1 MPERARLIGETLL
14 RVDRVGST
22 NDLLR
27 SLAQHGAHEGTVA
40 LAREQT
46 GGRGRMGR
54 TWASPPGGLWLSIL
68 LRPDDPSDPRV
79 GLAAAVGVAEALR
92 RVSGAEAGLK
102 WPNDLVL
109 HGRKVGGLLVE
120 SVPPWAVVGIGVN
133 VNVDRALF
141 PAEVR
146 AVAISLAEAVGAEV
160 DIEEVLRAVLAEVDE
175 AHAAYRAGRIDD
187 VLARWRRFSVTL
199 GQPVRVQSG
208 ERIIEG
214 IALDIDADG
223 ALLVG
228 DADHPPT
235 RVVGGD
241 VTVLRGGGRP

>member
-14 RVDRVGST
+14 RADRLGST

-27 SLAQHGAHEGTVA
+27 SLAQRGAREGTVV

-68 LRPDDPSDPRV
+68 LRPDDPFDPRV
-79 GLAAAVGVAEALR
+79 GLAAAVGVAAALR
-92 RVSGAEAGLK
+92 RVSGAEVGLK

-109 HGRKVGGLLVE
+109 HGRKVGGVLVE

-133 VNVDRALF
+133 VNVDRALL
-141 PAEVR
+141 PAEIR

-175 AHAAYRAGRIDD
+175 AYAAYRAGRIDD
-187 VLARWRRFSVTL
+187 VLARWRDLSVTL

-208 ERIIEG
+208 ERFIEG

-228 DADHPPT
+228 GPDRVPT

>member
-1 MPERARLIGETLL
+1 MRGPSPWP
-14 RVDRVGST
+14 GSKP
-22 NDLLR
+22 
-27 SLAQHGAHEGTVA
+27 AGGAGGTGRPWA
-40 LAREQT
+40 CRR
-46 GGRGRMGR
+46 GGCG
-54 TWASPPGGLWLSIL
+54 LSIR
-68 LRPDDPSDPRV
+68 LRPDDPADPRV

-92 RVSGAEAGLK
+92 RVSGAEVGLK

-228 DADHPPT
+228 DPDHPPT